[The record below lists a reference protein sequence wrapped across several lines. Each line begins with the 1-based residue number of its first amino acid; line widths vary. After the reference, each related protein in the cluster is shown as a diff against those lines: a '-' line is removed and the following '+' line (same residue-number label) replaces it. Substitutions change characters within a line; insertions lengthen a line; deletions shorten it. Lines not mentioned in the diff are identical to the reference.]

1 MNRKMLYTNEGT
13 CRLCGCKDELHADE
27 CPGKVIERL
36 RCEVSYRGSHCN
48 SGCCGYTEGTMKV
61 DGPVLT
67 EEELQMLD
75 ERTENAVQRLL
86 SVSLRWADRHEDNVK
101 PALEA
106 YWKRKEASALEE
118 RKATAISEAETRRTE
133 ALAALKASA
142 AELSPLGLERRRAAI
157 DEAHAAALEAAAQ
170 LR

>member
-36 RCEVSYRGSHCN
+36 RCEVSYRGSLHR
-48 SGCCGYTEGTMKV
+48 GTMKV

-157 DEAHAAALEAAAQ
+157 DEAHAAALKAAAQ